1 MDIGAGSHWAWMH
14 VCVFSVDLLIVAVM
28 HGCIGRCFVLVS
40 HILCDDLTTDG
51 RNNDSSSIPLSNVRM
66 A

>member
-1 MDIGAGSHWAWMH
+1 MEIAARSHWAWMH
-14 VCVFSVDLLIVAVM
+14 VCVFFVDLLIAAVM

-51 RNNDSSSIPLSNVRM
+51 RNIDSSSIDLFNVRM

>member
-1 MDIGAGSHWAWMH
+1 MH
-14 VCVFSVDLLIVAVM
+14 VFVFFVDLLIVAVM
-28 HGCIGRCFVLVS
+28 HWCIGHCFVLVS

-51 RNNDSSSIPLSNVRM
+51 RNIDSSSIDLFNVRM